1 MTPLSKTAIL
11 KTTACLALLS
21 AGLLAASAMAVT
33 VSPDTVRRQVVAHV
47 KTHLASLMQREDQ
60 AQIQVNVLNVPSASA
75 LDFPDAA
82 EESAVSLEAS
92 SILDQT
98 YSSRAVVRVRLS
110 DGATSR
116 EIGVPVQISIKKP
129 VWVVKNLVNAQEP
142 LKRSDFAL
150 EMREVSV
157 TYGHAVGLERDLG
170 QYIARVNLHPGEILD
185 DRKMIIPPDITR
197 NSEVRIFMT
206 NGQGMTVTV
215 PGIAMDDGRI
225 GQQIKVRHQIYKRKY
240 FTAKV
245 LDKHRVLVEI

>member
-1 MTPLSKTAIL
+1 MTPLPKTATL
-11 KTTACLALLS
+11 KTTACLALFFV
-21 AGLLAASAMAVT
+21 GLLAASAMAVT
-33 VSPDTVRRQVVAHV
+33 VSPETVRQHVVAHV
-47 KTHLASLMQREDQ
+47 KSQLANLMQREDQ
-60 AQIQVNVLNVPSASA
+60 AQIQVNVLNVPSPSA
-75 LDFPDAA
+75 LDFAGA
-82 EESAVSLEAS
+82 HSEREVSMEAS

-142 LKRSDFAL
+142 LKRSDFTL

-157 TYGHAVGLERDLG
+157 TYGHSVGLEHDLN
-170 QYIARVNLHPGEILD
+170 QYVARVNLHPGEILD
-185 DRKMIIPPDITR
+185 DRKMVIPPDITR

-206 NGQGMTVTV
+206 NGQGMTITV